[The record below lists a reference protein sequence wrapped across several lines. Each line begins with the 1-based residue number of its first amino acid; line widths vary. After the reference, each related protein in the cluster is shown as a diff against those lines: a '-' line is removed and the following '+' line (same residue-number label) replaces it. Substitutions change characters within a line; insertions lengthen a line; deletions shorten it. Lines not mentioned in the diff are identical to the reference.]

1 MADVPVVAAIEVVKL
16 LLSVIREF
24 VKTSNLSEEEL
35 QAWDAKIREKYKHI
49 FEKYEKGDEEKE

>member
-35 QAWDAKIREKYKHI
+35 QAAWQQAAEQFNQNDPA
-49 FEKYEKGDEEKE
+49 DLPDV